1 MERLEEEL
9 KLEEVEL
16 RLEEGEEELEN
27 GTKEKSV
34 KGEREWLSG
43 CDERIMRQIRPVSSY
58 VPTQHSTELQS
69 VNCLSG
75 ANILHAANLVGGHGA
90 ASMPEREDRKER

>member
-34 KGEREWLSG
+34 RGEREWLSG

-58 VPTQHSTELQS
+58 VPTQHSTELQNVIFFTWS
-69 VNCLSG
+69 KYFVR
-75 ANILHAANLVGGHGA
+75 GHRA
-90 ASMPEREDRKER
+90 ASMPEQEDRTQR